1 MKVSNVII
9 NEKLKVRIDHPED
22 LVWRMG
28 SSGFELALNALDYAQ
43 NNPENI
49 QLKWDG
55 TPSLIWGFPP
65 DSGEFTLTDKTGFN
79 STTYDGFPNSKKE
92 VFDMLYRR
100 NPTEDSRKKFALTI
114 ASLWDLLKD
123 STPKNQYGFYQG
135 DLLYVNT
142 HEIKNNYVEFKPNK
156 ILYRIPLNTGIGKYI
171 ANSDAGIAVHS
182 FLEDK
187 NTETPVPVKNIED
200 LQTNPRLAILPTN
213 ISIYNDFNIERIS
226 IDNYK
231 LIDEFLNKSE
241 LKSNQISELPDLIG
255 KYINYMARNG
265 INDFKNSPKNF
276 LEWLST
282 ESKTNVLKQDRIKKY
297 IRENKQS
304 YIKLW
309 QCIYAIVKYK
319 EKIKSYIDN
328 NINLSVYGF
337 LNGDREQEGYVID
350 TPYGK
355 IKLVDRHI
363 FMKKDQ

>member
-1 MKVSNVII
+1 MKVSNIII

-28 SSGFELALNALDYAQ
+28 SSGFELALNALEYAQ
-43 NNPENI
+43 DNPENI

-55 TPSLIWGFPP
+55 TPSLIWGFSP
-65 DSGEFTLTDKTGFN
+65 DDGEFTLTDKTGFN
-79 STTYDGFPNSKKE
+79 STSYNGFPETKKE
-92 VFDMLYRR
+92 VFDMFYRR
-100 NPTEDSRKKFALTI
+100 NPTQESRKKFALTI

-123 STPKNQYGFYQG
+123 STPKDNYGFYQG

-142 HEIKNNYVEFKPNK
+142 HEVNNNYVEFKPNK
-156 ILYRIPLNTGIGKYI
+156 ILYRIPVNTGIGRYI

-187 NTETPVPVKNIED
+187 ETENPVPVKDIKE
-200 LQTNPRLAILPTN
+200 LQKNPRLAILPTN
-213 ISIYNDFNIERIS
+213 IQITNDFDVEKIS
-226 IDNYK
+226 IENYK
-231 LIDEFLNKSE
+231 IIDKFLNKSD
-241 LKSNQISELPDLIG
+241 LRSKKISDLPDLIG

-282 ESKTNVLKQDRIKKY
+282 ESRTNVLKQDRIKKY
-297 IRENKQS
+297 IKENKQS
-304 YIKLW
+304 YVKLW
-309 QCIYAIVKYK
+309 QCIYSVVNYK
-319 EKIKSYIDN
+319 ENIKSYIDS

-337 LNGDREQEGYVID
+337 LDNNREHEGYVVN

-363 FMKKDQ
+363 FMKKD